1 MLALQ
6 IDDKNIENLLYS
18 KFHKIEDI
26 KKYIINL
33 VTQDLSKEY
42 QLWDKNELDYIS
54 KVDLST
60 PLEDD
65 EDYSKW

>member
-18 KFHKIEDI
+18 KFHKIEDV

-33 VTQDLSKEY
+33 ITQDLSKEY

-54 KVDLST
+54 RVDLST
-60 PLEDD
+60 PLKDD